1 MSMETEVSVEQLC
14 GLCALAPEATD
25 HKCSQLILEEIDKVT
40 LEIEELEEL
49 VKDLKVTRAQM
60 KNELLLVKQKELE
73 LYFSDN

>member
-1 MSMETEVSVEQLC
+1 MSMETEASEEQLC
-14 GLCALAPEATD
+14 GLCALAPRETD

-60 KNELLLVKQKELE
+60 KNELPLVKQKELE